1 MARMFTAETLLQ
13 GRTLSSFGAHA
24 WQAGRSIEPDARSER
39 RENAGRAG
47 NPDETR

>member
-24 WQAGRSIEPDARSER
+24 WQAGRSVEHDARPER
-39 RENAGRAG
+39 RDAAKAG
-47 NPDETR
+47 NPDESR